1 MSDKIQ
7 SVAKVLKHPRRVEIL
22 HILSQKDRMTAKE
35 ISNQMKSNVL
45 PQYLYTDLEMMRSSG
60 MIEREFDDD
69 NNCFVYSIS
78 GNVLKIDFVNLEID
92 WCS

>member
-1 MSDKIQ
+1 
-7 SVAKVLKHPRRVEIL
+7 
-22 HILSQKDRMTAKE
+22 
-35 ISNQMKSNVL
+35 MKSNVL